1 MLLLLLFS
9 FFSLFV
15 YFLFSMYVKLTA
27 YCVFEAVKR
36 ILGNADSNEGLHR
49 WIVGNFER
57 TALYQPVAVM
67 MMMIHRD
74 PPPPKK
80 KKKTKAMFIFLHF
93 CEI

>member
-67 MMMIHRD
+67 MMMIHRV
-74 PPPPKK
+74 PPPKK
-80 KKKTKAMFIFLHF
+80 KKKDKGNVHISPFL
-93 CEI
+93 